1 MGNVP
6 GMDYLC
12 RTEINQKKYHTMK
25 SKLSWIIY
33 CLVSVLLLPP
43 LSAAES
49 FVANEGSGFVW
60 IKQGKAHPI
69 LIDRQEDKGVVR
81 AVMNLQSDAGKVT
94 GVKPEVI
101 YSATGNRMLI
111 IGSIENSEWI
121 KQLAKAGKINAADLQ
136 GKREKYLLQT
146 VKQPME
152 GVDEAVVIAG
162 SDKRGTI
169 YGIYEL
175 CRQMGVSPWY
185 YWADVPAEK
194 HDIIAIKE
202 GVYTDGE
209 PAVKYRGIFLND
221 EWPCL
226 GNWAADTHGGF
237 NSKFYETVFELVLR
251 LKGNF
256 MWPAMW
262 NSAFYD
268 DDPLNGPLANEMG
281 IVMGTSHHEPMG
293 QAQKDW
299 KRRGTGEWNYST
311 NGAVLRKFWQ
321 EGMERCKDWEAVIT
335 LAMRGDGDEPMSE
348 DANISLLQNIVKDQ
362 RKIIE
367 KVTGKKA
374 RETPQVWALYKEVQD
389 YYDKGMRV
397 PDDVTLLLCDDN
409 WGNVRKLPDLK
420 AKPRKGGYGMYYH
433 FDYVGAPRNTKWIN
447 ITQIQRTWEQMTLTY
462 DHGVRELWVVNVGDL
477 KPMEYPI
484 SFFLDLAWNPERF
497 NENNLFQHTVDFCR
511 EQFGGNYAEE
521 SARLIDTYTKYNRR
535 VTPEMLNDRTY
546 SLENY
551 NEWKRVKDD
560 YAALSLEALK
570 LYYLMPAD
578 YRDTFDQL
586 VLFPI
591 QACSNLYDMY
601 YAVAMNRQLAAAGDV
616 KANEWAMKV
625 HSCFERDS
633 VLTHHYNH
641 VMSGGKWNHIMDQTH
656 IGYRSWND
664 PKQNIMPKVTM
675 LPEPRIA
682 PAPPVFIERDGY
694 VSIEAEHCTRS
705 SEDAAKWITIPN
717 LGRTLSAV
725 TTSPFTVAPGQDMYL
740 EYDFETDK
748 SGEATVVV
756 RFSSTLNFNDYKG
769 LRYAV
774 SLDGGEEQIVNI
786 NGDYKGE
793 LGKLQ
798 AEHIITTQTKHAID
812 KKARH
817 TLRIRP
823 LDPALVMQKIMID
836 LGGLKPSFLG
846 APESETK

>member
-1 MGNVP
+1 
-6 GMDYLC
+6 
-12 RTEINQKKYHTMK
+12 MK
-25 SKLSWIIY
+25 TKISWVIY
-33 CLVSVLLLPP
+33 CLMSLVLLQP
-43 LSAAES
+43 LSAAER

-60 IKQGKAHPI
+60 IQQGKAYPI
-69 LIDRQEDKGVVR
+69 LIDPQEDKGVVR
-81 AVMNLQSDAGKVT
+81 AVVNLQTDAGKVT
-94 GVKPEVI
+94 GVTPEMI
-101 YSATGNRMLI
+101 NSASGRRMLI
-111 IGSIENSEWI
+111 VGSIENSSWI
-121 KQLAKAGKINAADLQ
+121 KQLLQSGKINAADLQ
-136 GKREKYLLQT
+136 GKREKYILQT
-146 VKQPME
+146 VKNPID
-152 GVDEAVVIAG
+152 GVEEAVVIAG

-175 CRQMGVSPWY
+175 ARQMGVSPWY
-185 YWADVPAEK
+185 FWADVPVEK
-194 HDIIAIKE
+194 HDVISIKE
-202 GVYTDGE
+202 GIYTDGE

-221 EWPCL
+221 EWPSL
-226 GNWAADTHGGF
+226 GGWASATFGGF

-268 DDPLNGPLANEMG
+268 DDPMNGPLANEMG
-281 IVMGTSHHEPMG
+281 IVMSTSHHEPMG

-299 KRRGTGEWNYST
+299 KRRGTGEWNYNT
-311 NGAVLRKFWQ
+311 NAAVLRDFWQ
-321 EGMERCKDWEAVIT
+321 KGMERCKDWEAVIT

-374 RETPQVWALYKEVQD
+374 KETPQVWALYKEVQD

-433 FDYVGAPRNTKWIN
+433 FDYVGAPRNSKWIN

-462 DHGVRELWVVNVGDL
+462 DYGVRELWVVNVGDL

-484 SFFLDLAWNPERF
+484 TFFLDMAWNPQRF
-497 NENNLFQHTVDFCR
+497 NENNLFQHTIDFCR
-511 EQFGGNYAEE
+511 QQFGGNYAEE

-535 VTPEMLNDRTY
+535 VTPEMLDDRTY

-551 NEWKRVKDD
+551 NEWQSVKDE
-560 YAALSLEALK
+560 YAALCLDALK
-570 LYYLMPAD
+570 LYYLMPAE

-601 YAVAMNRQLAAAGDV
+601 YAVAMNRKLAEANDV
-616 KANEWAMKV
+616 QANKWADKARA
-625 HSCFERDS
+625 CFERDS
-633 VLTHHYNH
+633 VLTYHYNH
-641 VMSGGKWNHIMDQTH
+641 IMSGGKWNHIMDQTH
-656 IGYRSWND
+656 IGYKSWND
-664 PKQNIMPKVTM
+664 PKHNIMPKVTFV
-675 LPEPRIA
+675 PEPRIA
-682 PAPPVFIERDGY
+682 PAPPVFVEKDGY
-694 VSIEAEHCTRS
+694 VSIEAEHYTRS
-705 SEDAAKWITIPN
+705 ANSTSANWVTIPN

-725 TTSPFTVAPGQDMYL
+725 TTLPATAVPGADMYL
-740 EYDFETDK
+740 EYDFETEK
-748 SGEATVVV
+748 SGDATVIV

-786 NGDYKGE
+786 NSDYKGE

-798 AEHIITTQTKHAID
+798 AEHIITTQTKHLLD
-812 KKARH
+812 KKGRH

-846 APESETK
+846 APESFIKE